1 MNFVHHHREWLIDP
15 FRHHWKSP
23 KREGT
28 RWQRGKWR
36 ETDGRESSPPPSPR
50 RANFRACKLLP
61 RSESRSGGVVRK
73 ACNKSGRRLRSLTSR
88 AGLLTHRLTHFGAWA
103 ATALGQPHS
112 ATAALISCYSYQG
125 NTADMVYQWEQRR
138 SRHGFQFTSS
148 STADRLMVI

>member
-1 MNFVHHHREWLIDP
+1 MTLSVTIGSHRNGRE
-15 FRHHWKSP
+15 RGG
-23 KREGT
+23 REGSGEK
-28 RWQRGKWR
+28 R
-36 ETDGRESSPPPSPR
+36 TDGKVPPPPSPR